1 MEELSLSPVLQKEFL
16 FLLNNQSKP
25 SMYFILESCIE
36 ELDKLYRDSDDISV
50 SEIVVWLCYRY
61 GIFDENVIKSI
72 VSQTDLEF
80 EKLQDKENFNEKV
93 IPQLEVIVT
102 TVVVCSSVM
111 AFLPGF
117 RNFVAGL
124 DVGLV
129 TLCVCYESYLKE
141 IQDIAVHNLNI
152 TLTKNIHS
160 NNPTDLIYFAIMC
173 VLFARKL

>member
-25 SMYFILESCIE
+25 SMHSILESCIE
-36 ELDKLYRDSDDISV
+36 KLDELHQDSDNISL
-50 SEIVVWLCYRY
+50 SEMVVWLCYRY
-61 GIFDENVIKSI
+61 GIFDESI
-72 VSQTDLEF
+72 IEDIFSQTNLEF
-80 EKLQDKENFNEKV
+80 KRLQEIERFNEKIV
-93 IPQLEVIVT
+93 PQLEVIVT

-117 RNFVAGL
+117 RTIVAGF

-129 TLCVCYESYLKE
+129 TLCLCYESYLKE
-141 IQDIAVHNLNI
+141 MLDITENNLNI